1 MRALLKGL
9 WYIEATI
16 CVLAFTLTATALM
29 ADVLARELFGN
40 GIFGAQRFAVW
51 TTAIAGLLGFA
62 LVTAERGHL
71 RPTFTDRLV
80 PPSLEP
86 YMDRLGELVSAAIC
100 AFLGWYAIGF
110 VESSMKL
117 GERGM
122 AIPIKVWPIQTVL
135 IWMFFS
141 SALRHLIFAARPD
154 LRPEPPKES
163 A

>member
-1 MRALLKGL
+1 MRAFLKGL
-9 WYIEATI
+9 WYLEATV
-16 CVLAFTLTATALM
+16 CVVAFTLTAGALM
-29 ADVLARELFGN
+29 ADVLAREFFGN

-51 TTAIAGLLGFA
+51 TTAVAGLLGFA

-71 RPTFTDRLV
+71 RPTFADRLV
-80 PPSLEP
+80 PRALEP
-86 YMDRLGELVSAAIC
+86 FMDRIGELLSAAIC

-110 VESSMKL
+110 VQSSMQL

-154 LRPEPPKES
+154 LRPAPRKEG